1 MLPHTLVALQWTVQ
15 HTQMLSLNTLIVSS
29 QSLLPNSCLCICSH
43 NSHTVLRDVKALM
56 KSQQMVVLK

>member
-15 HTQMLSLNTLIVSS
+15 HTQMLSQNTLIVSS
-29 QSLLPNSCLCICSH
+29 QSLLPNICSH